1 MQVGLAA
8 LLFYQRCRRA
18 PSREHPEIGLTETID
33 LRLTTI
39 RHDSLAWGGLMFNE
53 MDAGSQ
59 NQQFWIRGTSVA
71 IHAAILAWL
80 LHAPE
85 PILLTANSIA
95 LGQNGKSVT
104 RLYWSSKTPDDSTQS
119 SSDLA
124 TQRYKHQRLG
134 QKLTW
139 KAPAQV
145 PKLSLPEKATT
156 RAEEQDKSQTQT
168 LSALGHGAQAGL
180 PYGTLRA
187 GQLYGDEIRPALP
200 ISTSDPV
207 VYPWQLPTQ
216 PGNEVIEITI
226 DERGEIVNKT
236 VLQSLGSDIDTKCLA
251 ALENWHF
258 HPATRNGSPIASK
271 QDAIFPFRARG

>member
-1 MQVGLAA
+1 MYGGAEHRQIWVRAASVGL
-8 LLFYQRCRRA
+8 
-18 PSREHPEIGLTETID
+18 
-33 LRLTTI
+33 
-39 RHDSLAWGGLMFNE
+39 
-53 MDAGSQ
+53 
-59 NQQFWIRGTSVA
+59 
-71 IHAAILAWL
+71 HAVVLAWL

-85 PILLTANSIA
+85 PKLLMANSVA
-95 LGQNGKSVT
+95 LGQNGTAVT
-104 RLYWSSKTPDDSTQS
+104 HLYWSSKAPDDSTHS

-139 KAPAQV
+139 KAPAQLF
-145 PKLSLPEKATT
+145 KLTAPQTAVA
-156 RAEEQDKSQTQT
+156 RADEQDKSQTQT

-187 GQLYGDEIRPALP
+187 GQLYGDEVRPALP
-200 ISTSDPV
+200 ITTSDPV
-207 VYPWQLPTQ
+207 IYPWQLPTQ
-216 PGNEVIEITI
+216 AGNEVIEITI

-236 VLQSLGSDIDTKCLA
+236 VLQSLGAEIDTKCLA

-258 HPATRNGSPIASK
+258 HPATRNGSPIPSK

>member
-1 MQVGLAA
+1 MFEQLNPATA
-8 LLFYQRCRRA
+8 HRQR
-18 PSREHPEIGLTETID
+18 
-33 LRLTTI
+33 RLCVV
-39 RHDSLAWGGLMFNE
+39 
-53 MDAGSQ
+53 
-59 NQQFWIRGTSVA
+59 SVA
-71 IHAAILAWL
+71 LHAAILAWM

-85 PILLTANSIA
+85 PRLLTPTSVA
-95 LGQNGKSVT
+95 LGQNGTSVT
-104 RLYWSSKTPDDSTQS
+104 RLFWSSKNPDDSTHS

-124 TQRYKHQRLG
+124 TERYKHQRLG

-139 KAPAQV
+139 KAPPQQS
-145 PKLSLPEKATT
+145 KLPAPQTPVA
-156 RAEEQDKSQTQT
+156 RAEQQDKSETQT

-180 PYGTLRA
+180 PYGTLTR

-200 ISTSDPV
+200 TATSDPV
-207 VYPWQLPTQ
+207 VYPWQLPSA

-226 DERGEIVNKT
+226 DERGEIVSKT
-236 VLQSLGSDIDTKCLA
+236 VLQSLGPEIDSKCLA